1 MNISEEIMVGRM
13 KASYE
18 IGNIRGKHDAE
29 KHARIE
35 AFAAIRRAA
44 EVARRFDRN
53 AASLRAFGESELAD
67 LDEARATGILHAI
80 RAAIESEKHS

>member
-1 MNISEEIMVGRM
+1 M

-18 IGNIRGKHDAE
+18 CGNIRGKHDAE

-44 EVARRFDRN
+44 ELAR
-53 AASLRAFGESELAD
+53 ESERRCLQSSCK
-67 LDEARATGILHAI
+67 GHGCLHDDDAYIVRRTI
-80 RAAIESEKHS
+80 RAAIGSEKHS